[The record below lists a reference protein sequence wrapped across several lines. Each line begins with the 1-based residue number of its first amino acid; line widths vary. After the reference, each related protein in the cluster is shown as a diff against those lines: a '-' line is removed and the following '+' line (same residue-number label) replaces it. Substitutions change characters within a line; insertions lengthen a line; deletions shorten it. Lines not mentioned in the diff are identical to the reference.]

1 MKNIIKA
8 IALVVPFALAVSCQE
23 PDDMITLSE
32 PQSFTLFIPTAAN
45 TQLDLSESSSIEL
58 VCEGQPDYGFN
69 AGCEYVA
76 QASLS
81 SDFSSFITLSG
92 SSSLP
97 KISVD
102 AAELAAELTTLSGKP
117 ESEFPYTTP
126 VYFRVRASIAG
137 SAAASAFNKEVGVC
151 YSNIVALNNVRL
163 SYALPP
169 VVAPTQMYMI
179 GGFCGWSWDNAYA
192 MVPEWYEGTPNG
204 TFWRMMYFDAD
215 APFKFNFNKA
225 WDGNEVGFAGV
236 DGRITDNAGAGIS
249 KTDDGNIVVT
259 TAGWY
264 LVVVRTAVVGR
275 SYEYSI
281 SFEEPAVYLFGA
293 CNGGE
298 WSPLDAWKFTVPADG
313 SGEFVSPA
321 FAADG
326 EVRACVIIDSANWWH
341 SEFIVFG
348 TELAYR
354 GIGPDQER
362 VNASAG
368 QKMYIN
374 FTNGT
379 GSIK

>member
-1 MKNIIKA
+1 MKNILKA
-8 IALVVPFALAVSCQE
+8 IALVIPFAFAVSCQE
-23 PDDMITLSE
+23 ADDMITLNE
-32 PQSFTLFIPTAAN
+32 PQSFTLLNPVVAN
-45 TQLDLSESSSIEL
+45 TILDLSQSTSFEL

-76 QASLS
+76 EASLS
-81 SDFSSFITLSG
+81 QDFSSFVTLESANLPVIT
-92 SSSLP
+92 
-97 KISVD
+97 ID
-102 AAELAAELTTLSGKP
+102 AASLAAELTTLSGKP
-117 ESEFPYTTP
+117 ESEFPYTTA
-126 VYFRVRASIAG
+126 VYFRVKASIAG
-137 SAAASAFNKEVGVC
+137 SAAASAFNKEVGTC
-151 YSNIVALNNVRL
+151 YSNIVSLNSVRL

-169 VVAPTQMYMI
+169 VVPPAQMYLI
-179 GGFCGWSWDNAYA
+179 GGFCGWSWENAFA

-204 TFWRMMYFDAD
+204 TFWRMIYFDAD

-236 DGRITDNAGAGIS
+236 DGRITDNAGAGIT

-259 TAGWY
+259 NAGWY
-264 LVVVRTAVVGR
+264 LVVVRTTVVGR
-275 SYEYSI
+275 DYQYSI
-281 SFEEPAVYLFGA
+281 AFEQPTVYLFGP
-293 CNGGE
+293 CNGGN
-298 WSPLDAWKFTVPADG
+298 WGPDDAWKFSVPADG
-313 SGEFVSPA
+313 NGEFVSPA

-326 EVRACVIIDSANWWH
+326 EVRACVIIDPDNWWH

-379 GSIK
+379 GAIK